1 MSTRATFAFFVSCLV
16 LAAFATGGC
25 RSAEPDAS
33 QIGQPLTSAQA
44 KTVSDAIALMRKK
57 GLGTWADQAAT
68 LNKAGQWKAAKPDD
82 PYLAASEKA
91 GDTPF
96 AYTLPDD
103 KHPHSPIEIV
113 LAPRFFT
120 DADPTAEAAL
130 MIHEMGHWRAFV
142 KNGSST
148 EYDGYKTEYD
158 THKQLGFGEDD
169 GLAYWAML
177 DGVVQYV
184 VPKAPAYKNYPDV
197 KSYIEQPG

>member
-1 MSTRATFAFFVSCLV
+1 MSTRATLV
-16 LAAFATGGC
+16 LFVLFALVAGGC
-25 RSAEPDAS
+25 RGSGSDPS
-33 QIGQPLTSAQA
+33 GIGQPMTSAQS
-44 KTVSDAIALMRKK
+44 KNVTDAIALMRKK
-57 GLGTWADQAAT
+57 GLSTWADQATT
-68 LNKAGQWKAAKPDD
+68 LAKAGKWKAAKTND
-82 PYLAASEKA
+82 PYLTASEKA

-120 DADPTAEAAL
+120 DADTTAEAAL

-148 EYDGYKTEYD
+148 EYDGYKVEYD
-158 THKQLGFGEDD
+158 THDQLGLGESD

-177 DGVVQYV
+177 DGVEQYV
-184 VPKAPAYKNYPDV
+184 VPRAPAYKNYPDE
-197 KSYIEQPG
+197 KAYIEQSG